1 MHDWQSSFI
10 RQFRLQPDT
19 DRLRLVVARAP
30 YSLRL
35 GTRNLAVGGKG
46 AETPYYRETDNVA
59 MLVANWA
66 RMEPGME
73 VLLSLLCGRPQR
85 GWAIAAWLADSGV
98 SPLAFADFL
107 HARCGV
113 LLANRRTR
121 DGDQKE
127 RLQQLLRAEPRPVS
141 LLFAGEEACRN
152 FFDDDTPAV
161 PFGVAIHPGSAD
173 LGQERDARLMLH
185 HWYRADGQEM
195 LTSGPDFSLSHFR
208 VLAPADHG

>member
-1 MHDWQSSFI
+1 MHDWQSAFI
-10 RQFRLQPDT
+10 RHFQLQPDA
-19 DRLRLVVARAP
+19 DRLRLIVARAP
-30 YSLRL
+30 YALRL
-35 GTRNLAVGGKG
+35 GAQSLAVGGKG

-85 GWAIAAWLADSGV
+85 GWAIAAWLADSGIN
-98 SPLAFADFL
+98 PLAFADFL
-107 HARCGV
+107 HVRCGV

-121 DGDQKE
+121 DGDQKA
-127 RLQQLLRAEPRPVS
+127 RLQQLLRAEQRPVS
-141 LLFAGEEACRN
+141 LLFAGEDACRD
-152 FFDDDTPAV
+152 FFDDETPAV

-173 LGQERDARLMLH
+173 LGLERDARLMLH
-185 HWYRADGQEM
+185 HWYKADGQEM

-208 VLAPADHG
+208 VLAPAGHG